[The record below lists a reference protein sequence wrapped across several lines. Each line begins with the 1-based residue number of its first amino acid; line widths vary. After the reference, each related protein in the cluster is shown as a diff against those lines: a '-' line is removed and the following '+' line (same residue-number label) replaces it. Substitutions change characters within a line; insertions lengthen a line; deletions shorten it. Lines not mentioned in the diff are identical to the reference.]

1 MTNPEDEDIDNIWLA
16 LETKETTDEEFYA
29 FCAILNGEIAHELG
43 WKFSEADNTWKRGIA
58 ESEKVPDYLFDLNLC
73 QEIFEDLRE
82 DEEIQ
87 FANILTALLNN
98 GIILPGVG
106 FRPCP
111 LIFATPWQK
120 CQAFAILREL

>member
-1 MTNPEDEDIDNIWLA
+1 MTNPEDEEIDNIWLA
-16 LETKETTDEEFYA
+16 LETTEPTDEEFEA
-29 FCAILNGEIAHELG
+29 FCAMQNGEIAHELG
-43 WKFSEADNTWKRGIA
+43 WRFSEADNIWKRGDD
-58 ESEKVPDYLFDLNLC
+58 ESEEVPNYLFDLNLC